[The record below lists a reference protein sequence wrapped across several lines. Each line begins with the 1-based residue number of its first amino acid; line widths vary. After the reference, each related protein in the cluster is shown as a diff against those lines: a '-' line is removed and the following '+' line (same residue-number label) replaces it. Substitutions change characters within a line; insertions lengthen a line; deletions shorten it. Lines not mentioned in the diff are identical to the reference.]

1 MDIRSSYC
9 ACDLCY
15 DASFDH
21 VHAIEFH
28 SQGRSL
34 ASDCHSNSEL
44 HADFVVVRL
53 HVLGRVLIE

>member
-15 DASFDH
+15 DTSFDH

-53 HVLGRVLIE
+53 HVFGRVLIE